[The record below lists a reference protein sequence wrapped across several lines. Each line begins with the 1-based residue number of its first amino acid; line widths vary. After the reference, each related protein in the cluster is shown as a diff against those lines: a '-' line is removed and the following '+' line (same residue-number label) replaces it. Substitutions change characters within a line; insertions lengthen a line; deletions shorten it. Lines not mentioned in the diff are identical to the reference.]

1 MPDPL
6 GRRIALALIL
16 SCAPAALIPTAPP
29 VLAAET
35 DISASAKKKLQ
46 DVERELEKRR
56 DRSKNLE
63 NKALRLKR
71 DAVQMRRSLIGAAAS
86 VQRQE
91 DMVTSLEQRLAALS
105 AEEAAKAAS
114 LKRRRSALADTLGTL
129 ARLSRQPPVA
139 LIASPS
145 PPVDMVRGSLV
156 LSAVI
161 PEMERRAAALSAELS
176 ALRNVRREIS
186 SKRAKLASASE
197 NLSKERIA
205 LNRLLKRTAR
215 QRTLAMAASA
225 REKHRMARLAE
236 EAEDLRTLMRKL
248 TEEEER
254 ARLAGITV
262 APPLS
267 EGSSFTGERG
277 RLPLPARGRI
287 VTHFGQRND
296 SGIRSKGIRIATRES
311 APVVAPYDGRVVY
324 AGAFRRY
331 GQLLII
337 SHGEGYHTLIAG
349 MSRIDGVVGQ
359 WLLAGEPV
367 GHMGNG
373 NNLGPGAGG
382 GSPTLY
388 LELRRENEPINPL
401 PWLAASERK
410 VSG

>member
-1 MPDPL
+1 MA
-6 GRRIALALIL
+6 R
-16 SCAPAALIPTAPP
+16 
-29 VLAAET
+29 LAAFILGCAILAMGIAGPSGFAADN
-35 DISASAKKKLQ
+35 DISATAKKKLQ

-56 DRSKNLE
+56 GVTKNLE
-63 NKALRLKR
+63 NKAQRLKR
-71 DAVQMRRSLIGAAAS
+71 DVVEMRRSLIGAAAS

-91 DMVTSLEQRLAALS
+91 DKVTTLEQRLSALS
-105 AEEAAKAAS
+105 AEEAAKSAS
-114 LKRRRSALADTLGTL
+114 LKRRRTALADTLGTL
-129 ARLSRQPPVA
+129 ARLSRQPPEA

-161 PEMERRAAALSAELS
+161 PEMERRADALSAELS

-205 LNRLLKRTAR
+205 LNRLMKRTAR
-215 QRTLAMAASA
+215 QRTLVMVASA
-225 REKHRMARLAE
+225 KEKRRMARLAE

-248 TEEEER
+248 TEEEGR
-254 ARLAGITV
+254 ARQAGVSV

-267 EGSSFTGERG
+267 EGSSFSGERG

-287 VTHFGQRND
+287 VTHFGQRSD
-296 SGIRSKGIRIATRES
+296 SGIRSKGIRISTRAA

-324 AGAFRRY
+324 AGPFRRY

-367 GHMGNG
+367 GHMGRG
-373 NNLGPGAGG
+373 NNLGPSAGG